1 MSAVRTGV
9 SVRDALDG
17 AVTAISASGSQT
29 PRLDAELLLADA
41 MATTREQLFREPQ
54 AAVEGDA
61 VRTFQ
66 AHVRRRAR
74 EREPLAYIVG
84 RRAFRRLEL
93 TVDARVLVPRPE
105 TELVVELALAALAP
119 AAAVLD
125 CCCGGGAIA
134 LALADERPDLRV
146 FGSDLDAGA
155 LAVARANAER
165 LGLSVSWHQADLLEG
180 LGERFDA
187 IVANPPYVESAAIA
201 SLEPEVARHEPRL
214 ALDGGADG
222 LELFTRLIEQTS
234 RTPARLMILEHGEG
248 QGGALAEL
256 CLDAGYS
263 DVEHH
268 RDLAGIAR
276 VVVARR

>member
-1 MSAVRTGV
+1 MSAVHAGV

-17 AVTAISASGSQT
+17 AVTAITASGSQT

-41 MATTREQLFREPQ
+41 MATTREQLFREP
-54 AAVEGDA
+54 AATVEGDA

-105 TELVVELALAALAP
+105 TELVVELALAVLAP
-119 AAAVLD
+119 GAAVLD

-146 FGSDLDAGA
+146 WGSDLDAGA
-155 LAVARANAER
+155 LTVARANAGR
-165 LGLSVSWHQADLLEG
+165 LGLTVSFHQADLLEG
-180 LGERFDA
+180 LRESFDA
-187 IVANPPYVESAAIA
+187 IVANPPYVESATIA
-201 SLEPEVARHEPRL
+201 SLAPEVARHEPRL
-214 ALDGGADG
+214 ALDGGANG
-222 LELFTRLIEQTS
+222 LGVLSRLLEQAS
-234 RTPARLMILEHGEG
+234 RTPARVVILEHGEG
-248 QGGALAEL
+248 QGAALAEL
-256 CLDAGYS
+256 CRGVGYGE
-263 DVEHH
+263 VEHH
-268 RDLAGIAR
+268 RDLAGISR